1 MCSGF
6 SNKKKQSG
14 SIEYNDARD
23 LKEAYEAE
31 KAKKFPSPPTNTET
45 TAKRTV
51 KNEAIIKS
59 EEMEV
64 DESETDDDGRPTLRK
79 LE

>member
-1 MCSGF
+1 MCFGF
-6 SNKKKQSG
+6 SEKKQSG